1 MKESELRT
9 MIRGHVKKMI
19 KEAGP
24 SLGAGGTDIERG
36 LGKITKRASRLTKRQ
51 KIKAVLPVLQ
61 KFGITA
67 SDIPLLKASLK
78 SATVAPEPEPKPEAP
93 VEENYTAGID
103 DGNVSEGG
111 LDNKSAKLEK
121 TQAFQMIQKALGSK
135 PAGQQAE
142 FVMNLIGKLGM
153 DDSAKRKLRLQVKQ
167 LK

>member
-9 MIRGHVKKMI
+9 MIRGHVKKII

-24 SLGAGGTDIERG
+24 NLGAGSTDIDRG
-36 LGKITKRASRLTKRQ
+36 LSKITKRASRLTTRQ
-51 KIKAVLPVLQ
+51 RIKSVLPVLQ

-67 SDIPLLKASLK
+67 SDIPMLKAALK
-78 SATVAPEPEPKPEAP
+78 SSVPAAPAEEEP

-111 LDNKSAKLEK
+111 LDNKGAKLEK
-121 TQAFQMIQKALGSK
+121 TQAFQMLQKALGSK